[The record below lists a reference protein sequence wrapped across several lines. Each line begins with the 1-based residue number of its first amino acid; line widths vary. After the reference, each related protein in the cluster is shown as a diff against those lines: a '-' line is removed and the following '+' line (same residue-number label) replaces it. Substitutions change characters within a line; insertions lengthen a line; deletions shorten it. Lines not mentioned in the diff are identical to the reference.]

1 MAPAA
6 LTLSRPLRVLSVASE
21 MFPFVKTG
29 GLGDVTASL
38 PTALAPYN
46 VETWTLLPGYP
57 AILAAIAK
65 VSSRSIDLG
74 HVLGHPAHLQIGQI
88 DGQNLLVLNIP
99 VLYDR
104 PGNPYVT
111 AEGYD
116 WPDNDLRFAALARAA
131 ATIAQG
137 GLEGYHPDIVQLH
150 DWQAGLTAAYLH
162 YDGDSPLHAN
172 GVSQRPR
179 IVQTIHNLA
188 FHGSFP
194 LTDLPI
200 LELPPQAAFIDGCE
214 FHGRISFLKA
224 GLFFS
229 DWITTVSPTYAQEIQ
244 GNEWGMG
251 FDGLL
256 RTRSSALT
264 GILNGVDINIWNPAH
279 DPAVRFPYVVGDTI
293 GRLSNKLAL
302 QAEFGLP
309 QDRNAFLMGVV
320 SRLTRQKGVDL
331 LPDIMERLLVSNT
344 QIIVV
349 GEGERPLHRA
359 FSALQRKFPRSF
371 ACHIGYSEELGHR
384 LPSAVDTLL
393 VPSRFEPCGL
403 TQLCALRYGAVP
415 IVSRVGGLA
424 DTVVDAND
432 AAIGRGVGT
441 GFLFSPIEGATLAAT
456 VERARR
462 LFREDR
468 KAWSQLQKNGAA
480 TDVSW
485 HEKSAQYV
493 RLFAKLAG
501 VKIVEPKEPNVVR
514 LSSTHAPDSMRGHA
528 FGDKRQIARK
538 PSIPP
543 STHRNRA

>member
-6 LTLSRPLRVLSVASE
+6 LTLSRPLHLLSVASE

-38 PTALAPYN
+38 PSALTPYD
-46 VETWTLLPGYP
+46 VQTRTLLPGYP
-57 AILAAIAK
+57 AVLAAMEK
-65 VSSRSIDLG
+65 VAYRSVEFGL
-74 HVLGHPAHLQIGQI
+74 VLGHAAQLKIGQVG
-88 DGQNLLVLNIP
+88 GQELLVLDIP
-99 VLYDR
+99 ALYDR

-111 AEGYD
+111 PEGCD
-116 WPDNDLRFAALARAA
+116 WPDNGLRFAALARAA
-131 ATIAQG
+131 ATIGQG
-137 GLEGYHPDIVQLH
+137 GLENYHPDIVQLH

-162 YDGDSPLHAN
+162 YDGESPLHAN
-172 GVSQRPR
+172 GMSRRPR

-194 LTDLPI
+194 PTDLPI

-244 GNEWGMG
+244 GREWGMG

-256 RTRSSALT
+256 RTRTSDLT
-264 GILNGVDINIWNPAH
+264 GILNGVDINVWNPAH

-309 QDRNAFLMGVV
+309 QDRNAFLIGIV

-331 LPDIMERLLVSNT
+331 LPEIMERLLVSNT
-344 QIIVV
+344 QVIVV
-349 GEGERPLHRA
+349 GEGDRPLHRA
-359 FSALQRKFPRSF
+359 FSALQRRFPRSF

-384 LPSAVDTLL
+384 LPSAVDALL

-432 AAIGRGVGT
+432 AAIERGVGT
-441 GFLFSPIEGATLAAT
+441 GFLFSPIDGATLAVT

-462 LFREDR
+462 LFRENR

-485 HEKSAQYV
+485 HEKSIQYS
-493 RLFAKLAG
+493 RLFAKLAE
-501 VKIVEPKEPNVVR
+501 VEIVEPKEPNVVR
-514 LSSTHAPDSMRGHA
+514 LSSAHASDNVRGHA
-528 FGDKRQIARK
+528 FSGKRHIARK
-538 PSIPP
+538 PPIPP
-543 STHRNRA
+543 STHRNSA